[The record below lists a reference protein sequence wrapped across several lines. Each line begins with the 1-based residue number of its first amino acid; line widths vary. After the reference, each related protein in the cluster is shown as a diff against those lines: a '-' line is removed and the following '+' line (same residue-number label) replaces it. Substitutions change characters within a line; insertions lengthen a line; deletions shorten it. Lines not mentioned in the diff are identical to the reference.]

1 MKKLSIILGTIFLV
15 VITAMLI
22 SCQSK
27 GVKNSESN
35 PYQATMD
42 SLDRVKI
49 KYQATMDS
57 LDRVKIKRD
66 SILQLKLDSLDKVC
80 LAKKVIFNQKIAE
93 SDRKIAKLE
102 RKIAEYTRK
111 IDSLEKIP

>member
-35 PYQATMD
+35 P
-42 SLDRVKI
+42 
-49 KYQATMDS
+49 YQATMDS